1 MEDGFAGEKGEVKNR
16 AELTETG
23 RFSELEELRR
33 EIGRRI
39 RDNQRFL
46 ERFMEEDF
54 IDEDEN
60 WEDSSPEEEL

>member
-1 MEDGFAGEKGEVKNR
+1 MEEGFAGEKEEEMDQ
-16 AELTETG
+16 AEWAETG
-23 RFSELEELRR
+23 RFAELEELRR

-60 WEDSSPEEEL
+60 LDDSSPEEEL

>member
-1 MEDGFAGEKGEVKNR
+1 MMEEDFDKEKAGEGSEP
-16 AELTETG
+16 G
-23 RFSELEELRR
+23 RFAELEELHR

-46 ERFMEEDF
+46 ERFMEEEF

-60 WEDSSPEEEL
+60 WEDPSPEEEL